1 MRKHE
6 LTISVIAIVLLLVSA
21 GFLYSFNS
29 FLKTPLVPA
38 DQTLDYVFKAGSNV
52 KTLAYDLQQLGV
64 LNKPRYLI
72 LLAFRH
78 KLYKNLKAG
87 EYLFP
92 GGTTP
97 LQLLE
102 QLSDGKVHYHRFTI
116 NEGWTFSQL
125 INALN
130 QNSLIVHTIKSVD
143 TTDILQ
149 KLGMPPQN
157 PEGLF
162 FPATYDFTA
171 GTSDVAILQR
181 SHKIMSDVLSKEW
194 AKRDPNVPYQ
204 NPYQALISASL
215 VEKETA
221 NPTEY
226 SQIAGVII
234 NRLQKN
240 MRLQIDSTVI
250 YGLGKRFTG
259 DLDKDDLQD
268 NNPYNT
274 YVNSGL
280 PPTPIANVSQN
291 VLHAVLHPAQ
301 NNYLYFVAKG
311 DGTHQFSVTLQQQ
324 NQAVN
329 TYQIQYVYPKIGKR
343 DNIKTCQDLWFL
355 SASLQELF
363 PDHC

>member
-6 LTISVIAIVLLLVSA
+6 LTISIIVILLLLFLS
-21 GFLYSFNS
+21 GFLYSFNA
-29 FLKTPLVPA
+29 FLRAPIVPA
-38 DQTLDYVFKAGSNV
+38 DQTLDYVFKPGSNI
-52 KTLAYDLQQLGV
+52 KTLAYDLNKLGV
-64 LNKPRYLI
+64 LSKPNYLI

-78 KLYKNLKAG
+78 GFYKNLKAG

-102 QLSDGKVHYHRFTI
+102 QLSQGKVHYHRFTI
-116 NEGWTFSQL
+116 NEGWTFAQL

-130 QNSLIVHTIKSVD
+130 QNPLIVHTLKN
-143 TTDILQ
+143 TNAEDILQ
-149 KLGMPPQN
+149 KLGLPPQN

-162 FPATYDFTA
+162 FPATYDFIPGA
-171 GTSDVAILQR
+171 SDVAILQR
-181 SHKIMSDVLSKEW
+181 AHKIMSDVLYKEW
-194 AKRDPNVPYQ
+194 LSRDSNLPYQ

-221 NPTEY
+221 NPIEY
-226 SQIAGVII
+226 PEIAGVIV

-250 YGLGKRFTG
+250 YSLGNRYTG
-259 DLDKDDLQD
+259 DLDKDALR
-268 NNPYNT
+268 NASPYNT

-280 PPTPIANVSQN
+280 PPSPIANVSQS

-301 NNYLYFVAKG
+301 NDYLYFVAKG
-311 DGTHQFSVTLQQQ
+311 DGTHQFSVTLQEQ

-343 DNIKTCQDLWFL
+343 NNVKTCEDLWFL
-355 SASLQELF
+355 SSRLQELF